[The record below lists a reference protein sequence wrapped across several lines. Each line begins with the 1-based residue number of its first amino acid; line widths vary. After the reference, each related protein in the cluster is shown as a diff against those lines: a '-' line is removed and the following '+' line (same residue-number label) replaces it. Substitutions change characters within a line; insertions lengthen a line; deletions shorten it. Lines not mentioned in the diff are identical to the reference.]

1 VSVRRLLQV
10 IGVLALIGLGIS
22 AYLTY
27 TYTTDQVTLCI
38 GGGVGCDTVQ
48 HSPYAWIMG
57 VPIPTLGAAAY
68 LLVLGLAA
76 VALRGLEPAEWI
88 VLALFGTSL
97 VGLLFSAYLTYL
109 ELFVIHAICTWCV
122 VSAVIQVLLFSL
134 AVVLWRRHQQS
145 V

>member
-1 VSVRRLLQV
+1 MSLRRLLQV
-10 IGVLALIGLGIS
+10 IGALALVGLAIS
-22 AYLTY
+22 VYLTY

-48 HSPYAWIMG
+48 HSPYAWILG
-57 VPIPTLGAAAY
+57 VPIPTLGAGAY

-76 VALRGLEPAEWI
+76 VALRGREPEDWA

-109 ELFVIHAICTWCV
+109 ELFVIHAICIWCV
-122 VSAVIQVLLFSL
+122 ASAVIQLIIFLLAL
-134 AVVLWRRHQQS
+134 WAVRTQES
-145 V
+145 

>member
-1 VSVRRLLQV
+1 MSLRRLLQ
-10 IGVLALIGLGIS
+10 GMGALALVGLAIS
-22 AYLTY
+22 IYLTY
-27 TYTTDQVTLCI
+27 TYTTDQVTICL
-38 GGGVGCDTVQ
+38 GGGGCDTVQ

-57 VPIPTLGAAAY
+57 IPIPTLGAAAY
-68 LLVLGLAA
+68 LLVLGLGA
-76 VALRGLEPAEWI
+76 VALRGREPAEWT

-122 VSAVIQVLLFSL
+122 VSAVIQVVLFSL